1 MWLLSLIPVA
11 IIFVTGNDTGV
22 GKTHVCGIL
31 VRYFARR
38 GKTQVVKPV
47 ESGVSVGRP
56 ADAPKAAGRWAEAHT
71 FIALPE
77 ALAPL
82 SAASRAGQKL
92 SLKKLL
98 SAYRKLKPAPYQV
111 IEGAGGVAVPL
122 DLKNHDWADFAKA
135 VKPDYAVIVVEDR
148 LGAINQARLSVAHL
162 AKKFRGPI
170 GVWLNASR
178 ARPSVAVAQ
187 TTREGLRRAGIPL
200 FGESSYQSKRGVFH
214 QKLGA

>member
-1 MWLLSLIPVA
+1 MWLFGLNPVA

-31 VRYFARR
+31 ARHFARR
-38 GKTQVVKPV
+38 GPTQVIKPV

-71 FIALPE
+71 FISLPE
-77 ALAPL
+77 ALAPI
-82 SAASRAGQKL
+82 SAAARVGQKL

-98 SAYRKLKPAPYQV
+98 SAYRKLKPAEYQV

-122 DLKNHDWADFAKA
+122 DLQNHDWADFARA
-135 VKPDYAVIVVEDR
+135 VKPDYVVVVVEDR

-162 AKKFRGPI
+162 AKKYRGRI
-170 GVWLNASR
+170 GVWLNASAR
-178 ARPSVAVAQ
+178 RPSATVAQ
-187 TTREGLRRAGIPL
+187 TTRYGLRQAGIHL
-200 FGESSYQSKRGVFH
+200 AGESAYQGSRGIFH
-214 QKLGA
+214 QKFWA